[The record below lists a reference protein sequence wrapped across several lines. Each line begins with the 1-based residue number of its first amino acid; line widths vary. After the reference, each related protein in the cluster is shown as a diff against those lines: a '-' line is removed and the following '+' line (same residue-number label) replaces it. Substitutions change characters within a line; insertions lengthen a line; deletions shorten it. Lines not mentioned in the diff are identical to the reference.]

1 MRSPSSPLRWLAFAL
16 LVLASGPCVAADSMR
31 CGSRL
36 VSVEARAAELLAV
49 CGEPAYRDVW
59 GQPVA
64 PSLDYVA
71 EVEEWTY
78 DFGPSQLLRI
88 VRLRNARVVA
98 IDAEGYGFTRPGD
111 GAPPRSCA
119 PETIATGLS
128 KYRLLRL
135 CGAPLTRSL
144 RQGFRP
150 GYAPG
155 DPRYRPGLY
164 SAVYQEEW
172 VYDLGPRYFMRVVTI
187 ENGRVSSV
195 ENGGRGASP

>member
-1 MRSPSSPLRWLAFAL
+1 MSLPR
-16 LVLASGPCVAADSMR
+16 LVLSLLLLAVGSNLLNSAQASDSMR

-36 VSVEARAAELLAV
+36 VTVEARAAELLAV

-59 GQPVA
+59 GQPVDPA
-64 PSLDYVA
+64 SDFVA

-98 IDAEGYGFTRPGD
+98 IDSEGYGF
-111 GAPPRSCA
+111 APHATASRRCG

-128 KYRLLRL
+128 KYRLLKL
-135 CGAPLTRSL
+135 CGAPLTRSV
-144 RQGFRP
+144 QSGFRAAYP
-150 GYAPG
+150 GA

-164 SAVYQEEW
+164 SAVFREEW
-172 VYDLGPRYFMRVVTI
+172 VYDFGPRYFMRVLTL
-187 ENGRVSSV
+187 ENGRVVAV
-195 ENGGRGASP
+195 ENSARGTGP

>member
-1 MRSPSSPLRWLAFAL
+1 MLSLLL
-16 LVLASGPCVAADSMR
+16 LVAGSNLLNSAQASDSMR

-36 VSVEARAAELLAV
+36 VTVEARAAELLAV

-59 GQPVA
+59 GQPVDPA
-64 PSLDYVA
+64 SDFVA

-98 IDAEGYGFTRPGD
+98 IDSEGYGFSPHAENTRRCG
-111 GAPPRSCA
+111 

-128 KYRLLRL
+128 KYRLLKL
-135 CGAPLTRSL
+135 CGAPLTRSV
-144 RQGFRP
+144 RSGFRAAYP
-150 GYAPG
+150 GS

-164 SAVYQEEW
+164 SAVFREEW
-172 VYDLGPRYFMRVVTI
+172 VYDFGPRYFMRVLTL
-187 ENGRVSSV
+187 ENGRVV
-195 ENGGRGASP
+195 AIENSARGSEP